1 MKLFKRSSKKTNW
14 KMIAIIAGSAASLIP
29 AGIRLAR
36 FLRDKLAERRAAA
49 ASGEEG
55 SPMKAFSP
63 AYRGKHKPHHRH
75 AAAGQ
80 SGPELA

>member
-14 KMIAIIAGSAASLIP
+14 KMIAIIAGSAASL
-29 AGIRLAR
+29 IRLAR